1 MFNGALSALITPFRD
16 GAVDE
21 RALREIVEWQ
31 IQSGVDGVVAC
42 GSTGESAT
50 LTHAEH
56 QQVIK
61 AVRELTALGLRESKD
76 LVDNAPKPILRRV
89 GKETADKARAAL
101 ERAGATVT
109 IT

>member
-61 AVRELTALGLRESKD
+61 AV
-76 LVDNAPKPILRRV
+76 VDQAPKRV
-89 GKETADKARAAL
+89 PLLPATRSTPPPEPTPLTVFPPHTSADA
-101 ERAGATVT
+101 
-109 IT
+109 